1 MATRFQELIHV
12 QKLRL
17 LGTSLAF
24 HNNEMN
30 GFKGIKS
37 RDKYQNWC
45 MGGLAME
52 PTKVVLRFK
61 DGRVLKGFTQDF
73 FPHKDRFHLFLIDK
87 PPGLPIEVF
96 MKELKAV
103 FAVRDFVGN
112 SRYAERK
119 TYLAEEKP
127 PGLKIEVTFADG
139 EVLVGSTLGYDLK
152 RLGFFVFPADPDSNN
167 IRTFVVSSGV
177 GSVRRF

>member
-1 MATRFQELIHV
+1 M
-12 QKLRL
+12 
-17 LGTSLAF
+17 
-24 HNNEMN
+24 
-30 GFKGIKS
+30 
-37 RDKYQNWC
+37 NWC
-45 MGGLAME
+45 MGELEME

-73 FPHKDRFHLFLIDK
+73 FPHKDRFHLFPVDK

-96 MKELKAV
+96 MKELKAAFV
-103 FAVRDFVGN
+103 VRDFVGN

-119 TYLAEEKP
+119 EYLEEEKP
-127 PGLKIEVTFADG
+127 SGLKIEVTFVDG

-152 RLGFFVFPADPDSNN
+152 RLGFFVFPADPNSNN
-167 IRTFVVSSGV
+167 IRIFAVSSGV

>member
-1 MATRFQELIHV
+1 MDKGR
-12 QKLRL
+12 
-17 LGTSLAF
+17 
-24 HNNEMN
+24 
-30 GFKGIKS
+30 FKGMEF

-45 MGGLAME
+45 MGGLETE

-73 FPHKDRFHLFLIDK
+73 FPHKDRFHHFLIDK
-87 PPGLPIEVF
+87 PPGLPIEVA

-103 FAVRDFVGN
+103 FVVRDFVGN

-119 TYLAEEKP
+119 KYLEEEKP
-127 PGLKIEVTFADG
+127 SGLNIEVTFVDG

-152 RLGFFVFPADPDSNN
+152 RLGFFVFPADPNSNN
-167 IRTFVVSSGV
+167 IRIFVVSSGV
-177 GSVRRF
+177 GSVRRFDSNINV